1 MHANDNAE
9 ITLSEWLVST
19 QERSPSPSP
28 RFLARHLKRAEM
40 SRLAGQWAGPIII
53 LPNKTGRL
61 QEKTAARSEKGGN
74 FRANAS
80 LVWGLPDIS
89 ANDNSPRMTAAVVKK
104 RLIEAFAV
112 DNRLP
117 NPGPRFRSA
126 TDEVTDLTQLTDG
139 QRRELFHTN
148 SRVNKDH
155 PDYIQVNDGYSVI
168 TRGVKRNL
176 AADAAEREAS
186 VRPALKAVKA
196 SGAWSALC
204 QAVERQAYKRNEE
217 SRMFETLDWLVKV
230 EDQPRNEVARQVV
243 LCWFR
248 AGGPRGPRATLAF
261 CQSKGLRPSELL
273 RWLNVY
279 CEALASQL
287 TCPRHPSNSIYFR
300 ARADLFWGLDAIS
313 RQLGRTPKNTL
324 KMIEAG
330 KIQAGLIYGHYCA
343 SGMLLNSR
351 KTHKRHVAN
360 DNPTPKVAAKAA

>member
-40 SRLAGQWAGPIII
+40 IRVAGQWAGPIII

-61 QEKTAARSEKGGN
+61 QEKTAARTEKGGN
-74 FRANAS
+74 FCANAS

-89 ANDNSPRMTAAVVKK
+89 ANDNSPRMTATMVKK
-104 RLIEAFAV
+104 RIIEAIAV
-112 DNRLP
+112 DKRLP
-117 NPGPRFRSA
+117 NPGPRFISA
-126 TDEVTDLTQLTDG
+126 TDEVKDLTQLTDG
-139 QRRELFHTN
+139 ERRELFHTN

-155 PDYIQVNDGYSVI
+155 PDYIQVNEGYSVEKHGI
-168 TRGVKRNL
+168 KRNL

-196 SGAWSALC
+196 SGTWSALC

-217 SRMFETLDWLVKV
+217 FRMFETLDWLVKV
-230 EDQPRNEVARQVV
+230 EDQPKNEIARQIV

-248 AGGPRGPRATLAF
+248 AGGPCATPTF
-261 CQSKGLRPSELL
+261 CQSKGLSPSELI

-279 CEALASQL
+279 CEALASRL
-287 TCPRHPSNSIYFR
+287 TCPRHLANSIYFR

-313 RQLGRTPKNTL
+313 RRLGRTPKNTL

-330 KIQAGLIYGHYCA
+330 KIQAGLINGHYCA

-360 DNPTPKVAAKAA
+360 DNPTPKAAAKAA